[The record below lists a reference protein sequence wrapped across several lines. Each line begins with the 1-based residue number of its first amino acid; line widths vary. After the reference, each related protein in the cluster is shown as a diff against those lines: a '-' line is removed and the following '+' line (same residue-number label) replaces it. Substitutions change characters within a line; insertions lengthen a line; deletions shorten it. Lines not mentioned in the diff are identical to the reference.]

1 MNFKKIEHSVIS
13 WFYHVVIIIT
23 LLIFDDLLTF
33 TFFCS
38 NNYFFQRCKLKVM
51 KQKETE
57 RKKGNIKET
66 LHTSIS
72 SRKIGFLTF
81 LIFITFKILV
91 TFKSFAKISLGY
103 L

>member
-1 MNFKKIEHSVIS
+1 
-13 WFYHVVIIIT
+13 
-23 LLIFDDLLTF
+23 
-33 TFFCS
+33 
-38 NNYFFQRCKLKVM
+38 M